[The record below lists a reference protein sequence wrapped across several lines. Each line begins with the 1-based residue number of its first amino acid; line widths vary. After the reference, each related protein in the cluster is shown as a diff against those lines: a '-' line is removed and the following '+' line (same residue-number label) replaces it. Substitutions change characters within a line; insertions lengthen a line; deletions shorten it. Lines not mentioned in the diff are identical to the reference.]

1 MEQKLIKDELDQR
14 EHNNRIRQNISMV
27 DQYMDLNNT
36 KTNEVLRDRNQD
48 KERRRQMDEQIR
60 QANFADAKLLTEK
73 RKSLK

>member
-1 MEQKLIKDELDQR
+1 
-14 EHNNRIRQNISMV
+14 MV